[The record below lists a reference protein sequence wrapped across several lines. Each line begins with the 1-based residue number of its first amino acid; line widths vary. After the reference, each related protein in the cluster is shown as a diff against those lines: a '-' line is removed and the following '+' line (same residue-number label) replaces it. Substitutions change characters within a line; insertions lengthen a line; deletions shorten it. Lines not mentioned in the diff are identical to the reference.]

1 MLGIPKHGG
10 NNFDTRHNT
19 DDHDVIVTLTS
30 HTPPFLNAC
39 MCCVIDTFADQLVS
53 QRLNAQM
60 SQLVA
65 MMGKHLYGMW
75 PCSVARALMTSPRAD
90 SDLLM
95 A

>member
-10 NNFDTRHNT
+10 NNFDTRHIT

-30 HTPPFLNAC
+30 HTPFLNAC